1 MNKQLRDKR
10 ERKGVL
16 HWARILGK
24 GQNRDLNKDHLSLPG
39 ILTIC
44 FLIQSQ

>member
-1 MNKQLRDKR
+1 MNKQLWDKR

-16 HWARILGK
+16 HRARILGE
-24 GQNRDLNKDHLSLPG
+24 GQSTDLNKDHLSLPG